1 MSVNGSRASS
11 PISPSRGFSAFA
23 RSLGAAWPRVL
34 RRLVVSLLGASLL
47 WIVVA
52 PVYASGLGLICR
64 ALSPLLEESSDTRYV
79 FQDGRL
85 LAQRLTWLPKQKRL
99 AMLNW
104 PIWQSAANYGVPLL
118 AALIVATPGWGWRR
132 RGWALGVGLGLLT
145 VTQIAFVLVT
155 VVASQYSP
163 VMSPEGMLPG
173 PASSPVKQRVFYGL
187 YYFFDLMGRGFFALL
202 IYLGL
207 VALGWTAAEATP
219 APRSVRP
226 VGGATRPSTRRR
238 KGRR

>member
-1 MSVNGSRASS
+1 VG
-11 PISPSRGFSAFA
+11 
-23 RSLGAAWPRVL
+23 
-34 RRLVVSLLGASLL
+34 LVAASLVWTL
-47 WIVVA
+47 VA

-64 ALSPLLEESSDTRYV
+64 ALAPLLEESPDTRYV

-85 LAQRLTWLPKQKRL
+85 LAQRLTWLPKQQRL
-99 AMLNW
+99 TTLNW
-104 PIWQSAANYGVPLL
+104 PIWQSAANYGIPFLV
-118 AALIVATPGWGWRR
+118 ALIVTTPGWSWRR
-132 RGWALGVGLGLLT
+132 RGQALAVGLGLLS

-163 VMSPEGMLPG
+163 VMSPEGMLAG
-173 PASSPVKQRVFYGL
+173 PAVSPVKQRIFYGL

-207 VALGWTAAEATP
+207 IALGWKVPKPTAGP
-219 APRSVRP
+219 AP
-226 VGGATRPSTRRR
+226 ARPSARRR